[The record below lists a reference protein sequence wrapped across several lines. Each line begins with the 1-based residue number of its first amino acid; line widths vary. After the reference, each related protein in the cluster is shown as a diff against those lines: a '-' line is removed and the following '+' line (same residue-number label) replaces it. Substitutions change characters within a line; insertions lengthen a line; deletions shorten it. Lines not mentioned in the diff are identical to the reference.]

1 MVMQKTSNAGNVNLL
16 SLVFVN
22 LDVNNEMSL
31 EAKLCVIYIAT
42 IVIDT
47 LHCHINQMQLLKGK
61 EFWFKFI
68 SAAERLPN

>member
-31 EAKLCVIYIAT
+31 EAKLRVIYMAT
-42 IVIDT
+42 IHYIVI
-47 LHCHINQMQLLKGK
+47 
-61 EFWFKFI
+61 
-68 SAAERLPN
+68 